1 MCEDR
6 RTDASGAES
15 TGSQR
20 LPGRWRFWQ
29 VCYPCLSGTAES
41 TQLPNKNR
49 ISREENAVCSWRM
62 LLRGHSV
69 FYQQPRR
76 PMYRDVWVSGVG
88 AVCQV
93 SGPGSEAF
101 L

>member
-1 MCEDR
+1 M
-6 RTDASGAES
+6 
-15 TGSQR
+15 
-20 LPGRWRFWQ
+20 
-29 VCYPCLSGTAES
+29 
-41 TQLPNKNR
+41 
-49 ISREENAVCSWRM
+49 CSWRM

-76 PMYRDVWVSGVG
+76 PVYRDVWVSGVG